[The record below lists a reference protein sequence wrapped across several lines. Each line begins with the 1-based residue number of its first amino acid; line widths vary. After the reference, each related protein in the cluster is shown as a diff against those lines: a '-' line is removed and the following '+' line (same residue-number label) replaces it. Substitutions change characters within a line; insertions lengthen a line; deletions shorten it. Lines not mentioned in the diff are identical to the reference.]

1 MSRQLVAI
9 MGTKEVGMLSQT
21 DSGSFEFRYADGYDG
36 IPLSLSLPVRNG
48 AYAER
53 RLRPYLF
60 GLLPDSEAVRRDIA
74 REFDVS
80 ANNPLALLE
89 HIGLDCPG
97 GVQFCTPDSVSKVLG
112 RSSRYVSLSDE
123 QICNRL
129 RRLRQGPEDSWVGRG
144 EHWSLGGNQGKFAL
158 ALREGAWCS
167 CEGSAATTHIF
178 KNGVLGYSLQA
189 LNEYVCMR
197 LAAACNLPVSRV
209 EYRMFGDEP
218 AIVVR
223 CYDRAV
229 GREGEIA
236 RIHQEDLCQ
245 ALGVMPDM
253 KYTIDGGPGALDVVR
268 LLSKTS
274 RARTNVELFTRMLFF
289 NTLIGAP
296 DAHAKNYSVLLGGG
310 GDALLAPMYDITSG
324 LCYESMRRDG
334 RLAMGI
340 GGENRFG
347 RMSRKALSKYAEGA
361 GMRGYGFD
369 EAWCVETMLRIESDV
384 IGKIGGVFDA
394 SEGLPGI
401 EELRSRMETPIT
413 RNFERIMAQLK

>member
-197 LAAACNLPVSRV
+197 LAAACRIKG
-209 EYRMFGDEP
+209 RIQD
-218 AIVVR
+218 VR
-223 CYDRAV
+223 R
-229 GREGEIA
+229 
-236 RIHQEDLCQ
+236 
-245 ALGVMPDM
+245 
-253 KYTIDGGPGALDVVR
+253 
-268 LLSKTS
+268 
-274 RARTNVELFTRMLFF
+274 
-289 NTLIGAP
+289 
-296 DAHAKNYSVLLGGG
+296 
-310 GDALLAPMYDITSG
+310 
-324 LCYESMRRDG
+324 
-334 RLAMGI
+334 
-340 GGENRFG
+340 
-347 RMSRKALSKYAEGA
+347 
-361 GMRGYGFD
+361 
-369 EAWCVETMLRIESDV
+369 
-384 IGKIGGVFDA
+384 
-394 SEGLPGI
+394 
-401 EELRSRMETPIT
+401 
-413 RNFERIMAQLK
+413 